1 MTRENT
7 PFVSWDLCRG
17 RTLGPAPFFVVGIL
31 NVTPDSFYDGGLL
44 LQPDAA
50 IAKGLELLDQGAD
63 ILDIGGESTRPFAAS
78 ASTDIELSRVVPV
91 VTGILK
97 SCPGAVI
104 SIDTTKAE
112 VAMACLDAGA
122 LIVNDVSAFG
132 VDPGLLDVLCVHQ
145 PGYVL
150 MHSQG
155 DSRSMQVAPRY
166 DDVVGEIRLFFDIK
180 LAELVKA
187 GVPESS
193 IVLDPGIGFGKTLQ
207 HNLDIL
213 ANIEQL
219 FTFGRPVFMGLSNKS
234 LWKGLLG
241 REGRDRNA
249 PTLAATVAL
258 FGKGVRIHRVHEVC
272 ETRDALIVAQTL
284 GMGEWGETRW

>member
-1 MTRENT
+1 MAREIT

-44 LQPDAA
+44 LQTEAA
-50 IAKGLELLDQGAD
+50 IARGLALLDQGAD
-63 ILDIGGESTRPFAAS
+63 ILDVGGESTRPFAAPVP
-78 ASTDIELSRVVPV
+78 AEVELSRVVPV
-91 VTGILK
+91 VRGILTK
-97 SCPGAVI
+97 RPDAVI

-112 VAMACLDAGA
+112 VAEAYLDAGA

-132 VDPGLLDVLCVHQ
+132 VDARLLHVLCTHQ

-155 DSRSMQVAPRY
+155 DSRSMQIAPRY
-166 DDVVGEIRLFFDIK
+166 DDVVGDIRRFFEIK
-180 LAELVKA
+180 LTELVKA
-187 GVPESS
+187 GVSEST
-193 IVLDPGIGFGKTLQ
+193 IALDPGIGFGKTLQ

-213 ANIEQL
+213 VNIEQ
-219 FTFGRPVFMGLSNKS
+219 FFIFGRPVFMGLSNKS

-241 REGRDRNA
+241 RDGRERNA
-249 PTLAATVAL
+249 PTLAATVVL
-258 FGKGVRIHRVHEVC
+258 FEKGVRIHRVHEVR
-272 ETRDALIVAQTL
+272 EARDALMVAQAL
-284 GMGEWGETRW
+284 GMGERGEARC